1 MFVDT
6 LPEAHAWRVRVAHV
20 PLSLAA
26 LLGRLPCRLRLS
38 AELPADAEAIPASIT
53 PLLKLASQGVFEPGE
68 VRVGA
73 TCSLTVV
80 RDDGAGREG
89 RRVVVDGVG
98 LAIDARE
105 LVRRIVGELLDT
117 ALFTAALEGFAE
129 GEARLAT
136 LRALT
141 SEVLRAPDVDAA
153 ARVMISGI
161 ASGAGLGFHRVALF
175 VSNADRELAG
185 LHGVGPAD
193 EAEAHRIWESLESEG
208 SALTL
213 PESRRMR
220 VEDGFAALVRDTTL
234 SADGP
239 LVREALAA
247 TSPVVVTPDASLA
260 ALDPG
265 PWAVLARVRFD
276 GGAALLFADDR
287 FGTTTPPDEARRS
300 ALGLF
305 VDTLSLAR
313 DNRALLSRVEA
324 LASTDPLTTLAT
336 RRAFDERL
344 AEEIARATRDRAP
357 LSLILI
363 DLDHFKAINDR
374 LGHAEGDAVLRS
386 VGGVVLANVRGHDFA
401 ARIGGDELAVLLP
414 GAALSEGLLVARRLA
429 ASARAAGIALSLGLG
444 ASPEHGAP
452 KDLFTVADRHLYVA
466 KAVGRAAIG
475 YGPTD
480 VER

>member
-80 RDDGAGREG
+80 REDGAGREG
-89 RRVVVDGVG
+89 RRVVIEGAG
-98 LAIDARE
+98 LAIDAH
-105 LVRRIVGELLDT
+105 
-117 ALFTAALEGFAE
+117 EGFAE

-175 VSNADRELAG
+175 VSNPDRELAG

-239 LVREALAA
+239 LVREALSA

-287 FGTTTPPDEARRS
+287 FGGSTPPDEARRS

-336 RRAFDERL
+336 RRAFDERF
-344 AEEIARATRDRAP
+344 AEEIARATRDHAP